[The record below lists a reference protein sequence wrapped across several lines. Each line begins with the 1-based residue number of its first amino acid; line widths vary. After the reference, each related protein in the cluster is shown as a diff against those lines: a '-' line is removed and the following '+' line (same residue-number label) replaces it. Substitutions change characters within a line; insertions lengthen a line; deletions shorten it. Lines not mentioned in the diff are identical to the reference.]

1 MLGNRFDRVG
11 RIVSAPDLP
20 PAFHQLWIGKTASGS
35 GDFLVSAGVPILA
48 AVTTESA
55 NLVAAVT
62 TALAIPW
69 LLFGLGAGAIVDRV
83 DRRAAL
89 IGMGIVRTVVF
100 SAAALLTAAGILPAL
115 TLVVVA
121 VMTGVAKVMNETAV
135 TSLTP
140 HLVEKTALDRANSR
154 LLTAELVTETLS
166 VLVAGALAGIGGVAV
181 FATGALCALAGLF
194 ALLRLRRYPLAAPS
208 LPRTTDEHG
217 GLLEG
222 FRVLW
227 SIPALRLIAL
237 IGAVINTAWDAFLTV
252 FILYAIA
259 PGPIG
264 LSPFG
269 YGLLMTV
276 SIAGG
281 IAGSTLAPRLLAR
294 WGHRSGVGLNIFA
307 NGVTFAAPVLFVS
320 PWMIGLV
327 FLVSDAATP
336 LWRVATVSLQQRAVP
351 EAVRG
356 RAFAAYRI
364 ISLGAATTGPAI
376 GVAIA
381 SQTGSRGLFAIL
393 SIACFALLIPF
404 FLRISERSMNP

>member
-1 MLGNRFDRVG
+1 
-11 RIVSAPDLP
+11 
-20 PAFHQLWIGKTASGS
+20 
-35 GDFLVSAGVPILA
+35 
-48 AVTTESA
+48 
-55 NLVAAVT
+55 
-62 TALAIPW
+62 
-69 LLFGLGAGAIVDRV
+69 
-83 DRRAAL
+83 
-89 IGMGIVRTVVF
+89 
-100 SAAALLTAAGILPAL
+100 
-115 TLVVVA
+115 
-121 VMTGVAKVMNETAV
+121 
-135 TSLTP
+135 
-140 HLVEKTALDRANSR
+140 
-154 LLTAELVTETLS
+154 
-166 VLVAGALAGIGGVAV
+166 
-181 FATGALCALAGLF
+181 
-194 ALLRLRRYPLAAPS
+194 
-208 LPRTTDEHG
+208 
-217 GLLEG
+217 
-222 FRVLW
+222 
-227 SIPALRLIAL
+227 
-237 IGAVINTAWDAFLTV
+237 